1 MIIYKICVLTAQDEG
16 FLGASENPNLQGS
29 FIGLNPP
36 AFFPFICAVALLMC
50 ETRSIA
56 YHSFLLSLVMPYVLV
71 ENINFA
77 KNNSIV

>member
-1 MIIYKICVLTAQDEG
+1 MCVLTAQDDG
-16 FLGASENPNLQGS
+16 FFGASENPNLQGS
-29 FIGLNPP
+29 SIGLNSP
-36 AFFPFICAVALLMC
+36 AFFPLICALALLMC

-71 ENINFA
+71 EKINFA